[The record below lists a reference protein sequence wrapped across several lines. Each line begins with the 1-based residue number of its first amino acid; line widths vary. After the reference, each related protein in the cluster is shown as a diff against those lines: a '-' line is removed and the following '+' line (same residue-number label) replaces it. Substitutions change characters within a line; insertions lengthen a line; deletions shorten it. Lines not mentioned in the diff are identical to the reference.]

1 MHVLCAQII
10 FRSCKGKNIADCNLN
25 LDYIYNETNGEFEI
39 LNTHVKKPDIQ
50 VQQTNDVMHKQE
62 LNPRQIVDPIMAK
75 GNEHHGFGELSGVDE
90 LEDEEQSENLDLNR
104 EITMKDFLE
113 IGDDEQIENLGQ
125 DSKLKLD
132 VDQHPTGKD
141 LDTSPKASI
150 NRYPPS
156 IDRHSWLN
164 ELPKKADGFHKR
176 VKKIHD
182 LVKLM
187 IPCTLSEDEF
197 PTLPDRS
204 VHLGS
209 FIEVFYDHLHAIA
222 PKTCLRYKYDV
233 DRGPSVAVS
242 NNTTSVSQ
250 HPWRIRA
257 QGV

>member
-1 MHVLCAQII
+1 MH
-10 FRSCKGKNIADCNLN
+10 
-25 LDYIYNETNGEFEI
+25 EI
-39 LNTHVKKPDIQ
+39 TLENFLEI
-50 VQQTNDVMHKQE
+50 
-62 LNPRQIVDPIMAK
+62 
-75 GNEHHGFGELSGVDE
+75 
-90 LEDEEQSENLDLNR
+90 EDEEQSENLDLNR

-164 ELPKKADGFHKR
+164 ELPIKKIMDKSKASHLAVPEHLKSTIYAEKADGFHKR

-197 PTLPDRS
+197 PILPDRS

-209 FIEVFYDHLHAIA
+209 FIE
-222 PKTCLRYKYDV
+222 
-233 DRGPSVAVS
+233 
-242 NNTTSVSQ
+242 
-250 HPWRIRA
+250 
-257 QGV
+257 